1 MKKLE
6 KAGKILLVLN
16 VDLAPEDVFLRYKK
30 DTVKKHYD
38 TYKLKEKEKNRNFIL
53 KEVPISIIN

>member
-1 MKKLE
+1 MKKLEKAGKNWKKLE

-30 DTVKKHYD
+30 RYSQKT
-38 TYKLKEKEKNRNFIL
+38 L
-53 KEVPISIIN
+53 